1 MMQSFMNSCTVEHY
15 YVEVQQCKVTKNH
28 SGITSQQD
36 KFGELENNG
45 AQYYKLLITL
55 LKVVV

>member
-1 MMQSFMNSCTVEHY
+1 MNSCTMERY
-15 YVEVQQCKVTKNH
+15 YVKVQQCKVTKNH

-36 KFGELENNG
+36 TFGEMENG
-45 AQYYKLLITL
+45 AQCYKLLITL